1 MSEKKCKEC
10 GDNAEWELNGDC
22 YCEFCARLQ
31 LDVHGICAPRE
42 CRQCGVCLDRVYY
55 TAGEDN
61 AFCSPECALEYK
73 GAVLVE
79 EDNDNES
86 GN

>member
-1 MSEKKCKEC
+1 MC
-10 GDNAEWELNGDC
+10 GADAEWELDSEY
-22 YCEFCARLQ
+22 YCEFCARTELE
-31 LDVHGICAPRE
+31 VHGVCTPRE

-55 TAGEDN
+55 TDCEDN
-61 AFCSPECALEYK
+61 AFCSAKCALEYN